1 MSSQFKNIFQNLA
14 ISLFA
19 GVAGAYGFSYFSENS
34 AKKAFQN
41 DNQNNLNQQITQQ
54 NTPNVRNTGGNDGLG
69 MLIPSEDFVTASSVA
84 TQSVVYIKSIANGRQ
99 NVDMFEYMFGG
110 GGNQGGSRVTGSGSG
125 VIFTADGY
133 IITNNHVIDGADKL
147 EVIHEKRSY
156 EAKVIGRD
164 PSSDLAILKIEAKN
178 LPNAKLGR
186 SRDVK
191 VGEWVLAVGNPFNLT
206 STVTAGIVSAKG
218 RNIKLLNSQFPI
230 ESFIQTDAAINPGN
244 SGGALVNIKGE
255 LIGINTAILSYT
267 GSYSGYGFAVPVDIV
282 AKIARD
288 LIQFGDVQKAFLGAE
303 VQEVNNE
310 SVKEFALKGYDGVLV
325 TSVQDGTAAATAGL
339 KRGDVILKLDND
351 KMNSRS
357 DYDEKLSYAKPGD
370 KINITFKRN
379 NIVQEK
385 LVELINRE
393 GNTAVVKKEVAAV
406 DKLGVE
412 FEALS
417 KIDKDKLK
425 LKGGVRISKVKRGG
439 IFFRETFI
447 QEGFVITKINEEEM
461 STADQTAKKF
471 EDLMKTGGRVLM
483 EGFTADGSK
492 GYYQFYF

>member
-1 MSSQFKNIFQNLA
+1 MLKNLKNISQNIA

-34 AKKAFQN
+34 SKN
-41 DNQNNLNQQITQQ
+41 YNQNNFNKQQIQQ
-54 NTPNVRNTGGNDGLG
+54 NTPNVRNTGGNDALAAAG
-69 MLIPSEDFVTASSVA
+69 MIIPSEDFVTASSVA

-99 NVDMFEYMFGG
+99 NMDMFEYMFGG

-164 PSSDLAILKIEAKN
+164 PSSDLAVLKIEAKN
-178 LPNAKLGR
+178 LPNAKFGR

-325 TSVQDGTAAATAGL
+325 TSVQEGTAASTAGL

-393 GNTAVVKKEVAAV
+393 GNTEVVKKEVAAV
-406 DKLGVE
+406 DKLGIE

-417 KIDKDKLK
+417 KIDKDRLK
-425 LKGGVRISKVKRGG
+425 VKNGVRISKVKRGG
-439 IFFRETFI
+439 IFFRETYI
-447 QEGFVITKINEEEM
+447 QEGFTIIKINDEEM
-461 STADQTAKKF
+461 STAEQTAKKF

>member
-1 MSSQFKNIFQNLA
+1 MLKNLKNISQNIA

-19 GVAGAYGFSYFSENS
+19 GVAGAYGFSYFNENS
-34 AKKAFQN
+34 AKN
-41 DNQNNLNQQITQQ
+41 NIQNNNLDKQIQQ

-69 MLIPSEDFVTASSVA
+69 MIIPSEDFVTASSVA

-99 NVDMFEYMFGG
+99 NMDMFEYMFGG

-178 LPNAKLGR
+178 LPNVKLGR

-325 TSVQDGTAAATAGL
+325 TSVQEGTAAATAGL

-379 NIVQEK
+379 NIIQEK

-393 GNTAVVKKEVAAV
+393 GNTEVVKKEVAAV

-417 KIDKDKLK
+417 KIDKDRLK
-425 LKGGVRISKVKRGG
+425 VKNGVRISKVKRGG
-439 IFFRETFI
+439 IFFRETYI
-447 QEGFVITKINEEEM
+447 QEGFTITKINEEEM
-461 STADQTAKKF
+461 STAEQTAKKF